1 MTGESYGKPGAVL
14 FDKDG
19 TLFDFTATWGRW
31 CAGLLGG
38 LSGGDPAL
46 AARMGD
52 SIGFRTSDAT
62 FSPDSPVIAD
72 PTDAIAA
79 RLLVHLPEWTQS
91 GLSAHMNDL
100 SESAVQV
107 AVVPLAGVLDG
118 LLARGLRLGLC
129 TNDGEAPARTHLAHA
144 GVADRFDFVAGFDSG
159 YGAKPDPGPLLA
171 FARAVDLPPARI
183 VMVGDSAHD
192 MSAGRAAGMVCVAVG
207 GIPSAVALAD
217 ANLPDISALAD
228 WIDSRA

>member
-1 MTGESYGKPGAVL
+1 
-14 FDKDG
+14 
-19 TLFDFTATWGRW
+19 
-31 CAGLLGG
+31 
-38 LSGGDPAL
+38 
-46 AARMGD
+46 
-52 SIGFRTSDAT
+52 
-62 FSPDSPVIAD
+62 
-72 PTDAIAA
+72 
-79 RLLVHLPEWTQS
+79 
-91 GLSAHMNDL
+91 
-100 SESAVQV
+100 
-107 AVVPLAGVLDG
+107 
-118 LLARGLRLGLC
+118 
-129 TNDGEAPARTHLAHA
+129 
-144 GVADRFDFVAGFDSG
+144 VADRFDFVAGFDSG